1 MPKHNV
7 FVDLP
12 RRELGKIDVIFEIF
26 QDEGKFGEIRI
37 SKGGLDYYPTNAKK
51 PIKINWT
58 KFDEMVKNL

>member
-12 RRELGKIDVIFEIF
+12 RRELGKVDVIFEIF

-37 SKGGLDYYPTNAKK
+37 SKGGLDYYPANAKK
-51 PIKINWT
+51 T
-58 KFDEMVKNL
+58 Y